1 MIECLDC
8 PYEIIAQ
15 DLSSSQVLNLTLNT
29 KYTYRIRIELSNTS
43 YCAETL
49 ILNEHGQYLLNVQ
62 SSANASADASL
73 QCLLKSQRFTNN
85 VYTPLIV
92 GGVILIALFIAS
104 IVAQRMKLCEQLL
117 KFKNRCFNQVPPQ
130 ESTHSYDLQACPPA
144 TTICQSNV
152 DTINTVDCTS
162 NVSKLPPIHKVSH
175 VIVPRSKRLLSL
187 DTFRGFGNETMGVR
201 SYRFRS
207 LF

>member
-1 MIECLDC
+1 MDC

-15 DLSSSQVLNLTLNT
+15 DLSASQVLNLTLNT
-29 KYTYRIRIELSNTS
+29 KYTYRVRIELNNASFCS
-43 YCAETL
+43 ETL

-62 SSANASADASL
+62 SSANASTTDASL

-92 GGVILIALFIAS
+92 GGVIVIALFIAS
-104 IVAQRMKLCEQLL
+104 IVAQRMKLREQLL

-152 DTINTVDCTS
+152 DTISTVDCTN

-187 DTFRGFGNETMGVR
+187 DTFRGLGNRIVVVF
-201 SYRFRS
+201 Y
-207 LF
+207 LID